1 MASTSH
7 KEKDFTE
14 TAKDFG
20 HQASKEMKGAT
31 HQFGQQADK
40 AADEAKGILSTAA
53 QKTKEAASY
62 VGDKA
67 EQATHAVGEGIESL
81 GGSVRRMTPR
91 EGMLHNASEAVAGSL
106 ESSGRYLEE
115 HGLKGIG
122 DDVTNLIRK
131 NPIPAL
137 LIGIGLGF
145 CLARLTRS

>member
-1 MASTSH
+1 MAHTSH

-20 HQASKEMKGAT
+20 NQARKEVKGAGQ
-31 HQFGQQADK
+31 QFGQAAGQATE
-40 AADEAKGILSTAA
+40 EAQGMLSTAA
-53 QKTKEAASY
+53 QKTKDAASY

-67 EQATHAVGEGIESL
+67 EQATHAVGEGMESL
-81 GGSVRRMTPR
+81 GGSVRRMTPK
-91 EGMLHNASEAVAGSL
+91 EGMLHTASESVAGTL

-122 DDVTNLIRK
+122 DDVTALIRK

-137 LIGIGLGF
+137 LVGIGVGF
-145 CLARLTRS
+145 MLARLTRS